1 MTIKNRL
8 YTMGIA
14 LLSLLAFGCT
24 SSPENGPQCNVK
36 EQNLSLNGKWSL
48 SYWKQNQDEE
58 ALCPKAVKPENTIK
72 ATVPGNT
79 ALDMQNAGIVDK
91 LEFGMNAHQLR
102 KFEGYEFMYERSFKA
117 PKLKDGQKAILN
129 FEGVDCL
136 AKYFLNGEKIGE
148 SDNAFIAHSFDV
160 TKLIK
165 QNGYNHLQV
174 ILSSPMV
181 KTGKH
186 FTTAA
191 SSGNDVWKE
200 LNNGIRRPAHSYGWD
215 ILPRIICTGL
225 WRDVSLQ
232 IQNPVRIK
240 DIFVMVKSVNLGNK
254 TAQVMVDT
262 QISAPF
268 DEIDNLTRRVSVSV
282 DGKCV
287 HQLSM
292 AQETYSMRD
301 EFTIGNAKFWWPRG
315 YGDQTLYNFKV
326 ELLDKNGKVVAQKE
340 VNTGLRTIDLICQP
354 VEKAKKNGEF
364 RFKVNGR
371 DIYIKG
377 TNWVPVDSLHSRDSQ
392 LIKPVLEM
400 LVDTNCNMVRCWGG
414 NIYECDEFYD
424 FCDKNGILIWQ
435 DFAMGCSMTPQND
448 EFAKAIEKEAKAVV
462 IRLRNHPSLALW
474 SGNNENDMFINW
486 SRFNDPNSD
495 RISRTVLPRVIF
507 DYDPFRP
514 YLPSSPYYSPE
525 VFKDRKNFA
534 PSETHLWGGAQY
546 MEAPFYTNS
555 LAHFVS
561 EIGYH
566 GCPNM
571 ETLKKMFGDK
581 TYPWGKN
588 DFEWNDFWQFKVVQP
603 LPTSKAFSH
612 RNKMMHKEFN
622 IFFGDKTPRDLQA
635 FVDGSQ
641 IVQAESLKRF
651 VELWRSERPY
661 RTGILWWNMRD
672 GWPVI
677 SDAVVDYYNS
687 KKLAYYYLKRSQQDQ
702 LVLINRFNELLAVN
716 DSFADKKGKAK
727 VFDVESGKVLYE
739 GEFTIPANG
748 RAVLMANL
756 PKPDAKEGI
765 ILIEYTIEGQSKK
778 LNHFL
783 YGKPPFSLEKY
794 MANMKALKI
803 DRQ

>member
-1 MTIKNRL
+1 
-8 YTMGIA
+8 
-14 LLSLLAFGCT
+14 
-24 SSPENGPQCNVK
+24 
-36 EQNLSLNGKWSL
+36 
-48 SYWKQNQDEE
+48 
-58 ALCPKAVKPENTIK
+58 
-72 ATVPGNT
+72 
-79 ALDMQNAGIVDK
+79 
-91 LEFGMNAHQLR
+91 
-102 KFEGYEFMYERSFKA
+102 
-117 PKLKDGQKAILN
+117 
-129 FEGVDCL
+129 
-136 AKYFLNGEKIGE
+136 
-148 SDNAFIAHSFDV
+148 
-160 TKLIK
+160 
-165 QNGYNHLQV
+165 
-174 ILSSPMV
+174 
-181 KTGKH
+181 
-186 FTTAA
+186 
-191 SSGNDVWKE
+191 
-200 LNNGIRRPAHSYGWD
+200 
-215 ILPRIICTGL
+215 
-225 WRDVSLQ
+225 
-232 IQNPVRIK
+232 
-240 DIFVMVKSVNLGNK
+240 
-254 TAQVMVDT
+254 
-262 QISAPF
+262 
-268 DEIDNLTRRVSVSV
+268 
-282 DGKCV
+282 
-287 HQLSM
+287 
-292 AQETYSMRD
+292 
-301 EFTIGNAKFWWPRG
+301 
-315 YGDQTLYNFKV
+315 
-326 ELLDKNGKVVAQKE
+326 
-340 VNTGLRTIDLICQP
+340 
-354 VEKAKKNGEF
+354 
-364 RFKVNGR
+364 
-371 DIYIKG
+371 
-377 TNWVPVDSLHSRDSQ
+377 
-392 LIKPVLEM
+392 
-400 LVDTNCNMVRCWGG
+400 
-414 NIYECDEFYD
+414 
-424 FCDKNGILIWQ
+424 
-435 DFAMGCSMTPQND
+435 
-448 EFAKAIEKEAKAVV
+448 
-462 IRLRNHPSLALW
+462 
-474 SGNNENDMFINW
+474 
-486 SRFNDPNSD
+486 
-495 RISRTVLPRVIF
+495 
-507 DYDPFRP
+507 
-514 YLPSSPYYSPE
+514 
-525 VFKDRKNFA
+525 
-534 PSETHLWGGAQY
+534 

-672 GWPVI
+672 GWPLI

-739 GEFTIPANG
+739 GEFTIPANS

-765 ILIEYTIEGQSKK
+765 ILIEYTIAGQPKK